1 MNRETLGFIGL
12 GMMGGPMAMNLC
24 RAGYEVVVCDTSPA
38 AVAPLTAAGAKAA
51 ASAAEVAAK
60 ADTVLASL
68 PTTEAV
74 RAVCLGPEGLLRGKR
89 MRRYAELSTMGTA
102 LVKEVAGR
110 FAAAGVGYL
119 DAPVSGGERG
129 ARAGTLAI
137 MAAGTPETFA
147 ALKPALQVIG
157 EQIFHVGPEPG
168 MAQIVKVANNILSMT
183 NTIITSEA
191 MVLGAKAG
199 IDPAVMLEVINA
211 SSGRNKAT
219 EDKFPT
225 FVLPRNF
232 KSARTEIV
240 HKDVSL
246 GLEEAQRHGVP
257 MWVANAV
264 LQFISFA
271 MTQGHADEPS
281 IGLVRIIEEWAGAEV
296 RGRDTGK
303 AAAKP

>member
-1 MNRETLGFIGL
+1 
-12 GMMGGPMAMNLC
+12 
-24 RAGYEVVVCDTSPA
+24 
-38 AVAPLTAAGAKAA
+38 
-51 ASAAEVAAK
+51 
-60 ADTVLASL
+60 
-68 PTTEAV
+68 
-74 RAVCLGPEGLLRGKR
+74 
-89 MRRYAELSTMGTA
+89 
-102 LVKEVAGR
+102 
-110 FAAAGVGYL
+110 
-119 DAPVSGGERG
+119 
-129 ARAGTLAI
+129 
-137 MAAGTPETFA
+137 
-147 ALKPALQVIG
+147 
-157 EQIFHVGPEPG
+157 
-168 MAQIVKVANNILSMT
+168 MT

-257 MWVANAV
+257 MWVASSV

-281 IGLVRIIEEWAGAEV
+281 IGLVRIIEQWAGAEV
-296 RGRDTGK
+296 RGRDAGT
-303 AAAKP
+303 AEAKP